1 MGKRLRADMRKDK
14 IDMLQGNIWTGL
26 LAFTIPL
33 MLTNIL
39 QLMFNAAD
47 MVVVGRFVGKESL
60 AAVGST
66 TNIIFLMTNL
76 FVGISV
82 GANVVTAQCIGEGD
96 HDAVRNS
103 IRTAVTLSLLGGCLL
118 LMIGQAIAR
127 PLLELLGSPADVIDK
142 SEIYLRVYFCGLP
155 VMMLYNFSTA
165 QLRAFGDTKR
175 PMYYLTMSGIVNLI
189 LNVIFV
195 VAFGMDTFGV
205 GLATVISQAIS
216 AILTLRRLNSTDP
229 EYRMTARDLRMHGA
243 TLLRIL
249 KVGIPAGLQNIMFSI
264 ANLTIQSSIN
274 SFGSSVMAA
283 ATAASNVENVTYL
296 AMNAFQY
303 ANISFV
309 GQNYGAGNLPRIRKI
324 MTASVTLAVLFGL
337 VIGYASIA
345 AGPQIFRIYTKDPE
359 VLAYAVRKLW
369 IINSLY
375 FLSGIQDAFSGGI
388 KGFGYSFIAMVNA
401 LLGVCL
407 ARVIYIRTVFAAF
420 PTFDVLFAVYPVSF
434 FVTAV
439 LQCIGFVVIYRRL
452 SREQVSAG

>member
-1 MGKRLRADMRKDK
+1 MRKDK

-47 MVVVGRFVGKESL
+47 MIVVGRFVGKESL

-96 HDAVRNS
+96 RDAVRNS

-216 AILTLRRLNSTDP
+216 AILTLRRLNSIDP

-324 MTASVTLAVLFGL
+324 MTASVTLAILFGL

>member
-1 MGKRLRADMRKDK
+1 MRKDK

-243 TLLRIL
+243 TLLRNL

>member
-1 MGKRLRADMRKDK
+1 MRKDK

-175 PMYYLTMSGIVNLI
+175 PMYYLTMSGIVNLF

>member
-1 MGKRLRADMRKDK
+1 
-14 IDMLQGNIWTGL
+14 
-26 LAFTIPL
+26 
-33 MLTNIL
+33 
-39 QLMFNAAD
+39 
-47 MVVVGRFVGKESL
+47 
-60 AAVGST
+60 
-66 TNIIFLMTNL
+66 
-76 FVGISV
+76 
-82 GANVVTAQCIGEGD
+82 
-96 HDAVRNS
+96 
-103 IRTAVTLSLLGGCLL
+103 
-118 LMIGQAIAR
+118 MIGQAIAR

>member
-1 MGKRLRADMRKDK
+1 MRKDK

-47 MVVVGRFVGKESL
+47 MIVVGRFVGKESL

-96 HDAVRNS
+96 RDAVRNS

-118 LMIGQAIAR
+118 FMIGQVIAR

-216 AILTLRRLNSTDP
+216 ALLTLRRLNSIDP
-229 EYRMTARDLRMHGA
+229 EYTMTGRDLRLHGA

-337 VIGYASIA
+337 VIGYVSIA

-359 VLAYAVRKLW
+359 VLAHAVRKLW

-407 ARVIYIRTVFAAF
+407 ARVIYMWTVFAVF
-420 PTFDVLFAVYPVSF
+420 PTFDVLFAVYPFSF

-439 LQCIGFVVIYRRL
+439 LQCVGFVVIYRRL
-452 SREQVSAG
+452 CRDHVSVG

>member
-1 MGKRLRADMRKDK
+1 MRKDK